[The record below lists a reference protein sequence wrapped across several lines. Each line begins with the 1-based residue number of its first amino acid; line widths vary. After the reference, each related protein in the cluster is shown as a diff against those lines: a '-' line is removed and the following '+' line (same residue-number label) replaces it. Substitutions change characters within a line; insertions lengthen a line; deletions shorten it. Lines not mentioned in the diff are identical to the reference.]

1 MSPESPNYLA
11 GLTTK
16 NNLISDSSMDE
27 ASTKSFYNIYHM
39 WRCTAILKQYVRVTL
54 IQKEKL
60 YKHFGDLNLE
70 LNFFPNRTNTKIYN
84 SSVRNLLRKI
94 WVSFIS

>member
-1 MSPESPNYLA
+1 
-11 GLTTK
+11 
-16 NNLISDSSMDE
+16 MDE

-70 LNFFPNRTNTKIYN
+70 LIFFQIGQIQYN
-84 SSVRNLLRKI
+84 SSVRNLIRKI
-94 WVSFIS
+94 WISFIS

>member
-1 MSPESPNYLA
+1 
-11 GLTTK
+11 
-16 NNLISDSSMDE
+16 MDE

-70 LNFFPNRTNTKIYN
+70 LIFFQIGQIPKFTILQ
-84 SSVRNLLRKI
+84 SEI
-94 WVSFIS
+94 F